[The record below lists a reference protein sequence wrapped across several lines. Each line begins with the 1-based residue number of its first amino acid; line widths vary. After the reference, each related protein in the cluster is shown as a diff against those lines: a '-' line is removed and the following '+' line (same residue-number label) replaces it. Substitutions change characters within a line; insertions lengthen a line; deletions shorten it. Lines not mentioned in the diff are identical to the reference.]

1 MFLVLC
7 SSNDYGAQWAFTGL
21 KRLGLAPIELVTAEE
36 LAYSGFWEHR
46 VGVASAS
53 VRLTLPDGRI
63 ICSSGI
69 RGVLNRLLSAPQE
82 LVNYAR
88 PLDRDYASQELSSFY
103 LSWLSALPGKVI
115 NRPTPQGFCGRW
127 RHTSEWALVAQR
139 AGLPAPLF
147 RQTIQHEPEQGYRS
161 LAPQGVPVES
171 VVVLGGEVF
180 GALLPEDIHGACRR
194 FAALTGDPLLGI
206 DLFRANDGRWNFA
219 TATPYPE
226 LTRGGEALLTRLAQV
241 FTEGEKQ

>member
-7 SSNDYGAQWAFTGL
+7 SSNDYGARWAFTGL
-21 KRLGLAPIELVTAEE
+21 KNLGLAPVELVTSEE
-36 LAYSGFWEHR
+36 LAYSRFWEHR

-63 ICSSGI
+63 ICSSGVS
-69 RGVLNRLLSAPQE
+69 GVLNRLLWAPQE

-88 PLDRDYASQELSSFY
+88 PVDRDYASQELSSFY

-127 RHTSEWALVAQR
+127 RHTSEWALLAQR
-139 AGLPAPLF
+139 AGLPAPPF
-147 RQTIQHEPEQGYRS
+147 RQTTQHEPEQGYRS
-161 LAPQGVPVES
+161 LAPQDVPVES
-171 VVVLGGEVF
+171 VVVLGGDVF
-180 GALLPEDIHGACRR
+180 GTALPEDTLGACRR
-194 FAALTGDPLLGI
+194 FAALAGDPLLGI
-206 DLFRANDGRWNFA
+206 DLFRAKDGRWNFA

-226 LTRGGEALLTRLAQV
+226 LTRGGEALLTRLAQI
-241 FTEGEKQ
+241 FTEGKKQ

>member
-21 KRLGLAPIELVTAEE
+21 KRMGLTPVELVTSEE
-36 LAYSGFWEHR
+36 LAYSRFWEHR

-53 VRLTLPDGRI
+53 VRLMLPDGRI
-63 ICSSGI
+63 ICSSGVS
-69 RGVLNRLLSAPQE
+69 GVLNRLLSAPQE

-127 RHTSEWALVAQR
+127 RHTSEWALLAQQ
-139 AGLPAPLF
+139 AGLPAPPF
-147 RQTIQHEPEQGYRS
+147 RQTTQHEPEQGYRS
-161 LAPQGVPVES
+161 LAPQGATVES
-171 VVVLGGEVF
+171 VVVLGGDVF
-180 GALLPEDIHGACRR
+180 GAALPEDTLDSCRR
-194 FAALTGDPLLGI
+194 FAALAGDPLLGI
-206 DLFRANDGRWNFA
+206 DLFHANDGRWNFA

-226 LTRGGEALLTRLAQV
+226 LTRGGERLLTCLAQI